1 MKNLLFVIPLFF
13 FFESCSKTEKKR
25 NNDKKESVENKKV
38 ATDTNSLN
46 INDTK
51 LQEDLN
57 NMLLKNDTIMYIK
70 SRRKYITSG
79 HSKEFLYY
87 AILMA
92 EKNNYKEAYKDITNI
107 LDFTLEDPLAYNSQ
121 YASYCLLKA
130 YEMGDE
136 GAKSSVNYIYTEK
149 GKKIP
154 TSSSVYCSK

>member
-1 MKNLLFVIPLFF
+1 MKNLLFILPLFLLF
-13 FFESCSKTEKKR
+13 SCTKS
-25 NNDKKESVENKKV
+25 DKKNNNNKKNVENKRN
-38 ATDTNSLN
+38 ATDINSLN
-46 INDTK
+46 ISDPK
-51 LQEDLN
+51 LEEELN
-57 NMLLKNDTIMYIK
+57 KMIIDNDTITYK
-70 SRRKYITSG
+70 KYYKKYVTSG

-92 EKNNYKEAYKDITNI
+92 EKNNYKEAYRDITNI

-136 GAKSSVNYIYTEK
+136 GAKSSVSYIYTEK

-154 TSSSVYCSK
+154 MSSSIYCTK

>member
-1 MKNLLFVIPLFF
+1 MKNLLFILPLFLLF
-13 FFESCSKTEKKR
+13 SCTKTTNNKETVESKK
-25 NNDKKESVENKKV
+25 N

-46 INDTK
+46 INNPK
-51 LQEDLN
+51 LQEELSKMILD
-57 NMLLKNDTIMYIK
+57 NDTVTYKK
-70 SRRKYITSG
+70 SYKKYVTSG

-92 EKNNYKEAYKDITNI
+92 EKNNYKEAYKDITDI

-136 GAKSSVNYIYTEK
+136 GAKASVDYVYTQK

-154 TSSSVYCSK
+154 KSSSIYAK